1 MNIDNTIDITDVVC
15 PVTYVKVKVE
25 LEDMEPGQVLS
36 VRLNSGDAM
45 QNVPRSLKNDG
56 HRVFDVTDNEDGTYT
71 ILVERGQ
78 DDEKNGFSY
87 EINDFKGESV
97 FCQTKNIKH

>member
-36 VRLNSGDAM
+36 VRLNSGDAL
-45 QNVPRSLKNDG
+45 QNVPRILKNDG

-78 DDEKNGFSY
+78 DD
-87 EINDFKGESV
+87 
-97 FCQTKNIKH
+97 

>member
-71 ILVERGQ
+71 ILVEWGQ
-78 DDEKNGFSY
+78 DD
-87 EINDFKGESV
+87 
-97 FCQTKNIKH
+97 

>member
-36 VRLNSGDAM
+36 VRLNSGDAL
-45 QNVPRSLKNDG
+45 QNVPQSLKNDG

-78 DDEKNGFSY
+78 DD
-87 EINDFKGESV
+87 
-97 FCQTKNIKH
+97 

>member
-36 VRLNSGDAM
+36 VRLNSGDAL
-45 QNVPRSLKNDG
+45 QNVPRSLKM
-56 HRVFDVTDNEDGTYT
+56 TDTASST
-71 ILVERGQ
+71 
-78 DDEKNGFSY
+78 
-87 EINDFKGESV
+87 
-97 FCQTKNIKH
+97 

>member
-45 QNVPRSLKNDG
+45 QNVLRSLKNDG

-71 ILVERGQ
+71 ILVEQGQ
-78 DDEKNGFSY
+78 DD
-87 EINDFKGESV
+87 
-97 FCQTKNIKH
+97 

>member
-45 QNVPRSLKNDG
+45 QNVTRSLKNDG

-78 DDEKNGFSY
+78 DD
-87 EINDFKGESV
+87 
-97 FCQTKNIKH
+97 

>member
-15 PVTYVKVKVE
+15 PLTYVKVKVE

-56 HRVFDVTDNEDGTYT
+56 HSVFDVTDNEDGTYT

-78 DDEKNGFSY
+78 DD
-87 EINDFKGESV
+87 
-97 FCQTKNIKH
+97 

>member
-36 VRLNSGDAM
+36 VRLNSGDAL

-56 HRVFDVTDNEDGTYT
+56 HRVFAVTDNEDGTYT

-78 DDEKNGFSY
+78 DD
-87 EINDFKGESV
+87 
-97 FCQTKNIKH
+97 

>member
-1 MNIDNTIDITDVVC
+1 
-15 PVTYVKVKVE
+15 
-25 LEDMEPGQVLS
+25 MEPGQVLS

-45 QNVPRSLKNDG
+45 QNVSRSLKNDG

-78 DDEKNGFSY
+78 DD
-87 EINDFKGESV
+87 
-97 FCQTKNIKH
+97 

>member
-36 VRLNSGDAM
+36 VRLNSGDAL
-45 QNVPRSLKNDG
+45 QNVQRSLKNDG

-78 DDEKNGFSY
+78 DD
-87 EINDFKGESV
+87 
-97 FCQTKNIKH
+97 

>member
-45 QNVPRSLKNDG
+45 QNVSRSLKNDG

-78 DDEKNGFSY
+78 DD
-87 EINDFKGESV
+87 
-97 FCQTKNIKH
+97 

>member
-36 VRLNSGDAM
+36 VRLNSGDAL

-56 HRVFDVTDNEDGTYT
+56 HHVFDVTDNEDGTYT

-78 DDEKNGFSY
+78 DD
-87 EINDFKGESV
+87 
-97 FCQTKNIKH
+97 

>member
-45 QNVPRSLKNDG
+45 QNVPRSLKNDR

-78 DDEKNGFSY
+78 DD
-87 EINDFKGESV
+87 
-97 FCQTKNIKH
+97 

>member
-36 VRLNSGDAM
+36 VRLNSGDAL

-56 HRVFDVTDNEDGTYT
+56 HLVFDVTDNEDGTYT

-78 DDEKNGFSY
+78 DD
-87 EINDFKGESV
+87 
-97 FCQTKNIKH
+97 

>member
-36 VRLNSGDAM
+36 VRLNSGDAL
-45 QNVPRSLKNDG
+45 QNVTRSLKNDG

-78 DDEKNGFSY
+78 DD
-87 EINDFKGESV
+87 
-97 FCQTKNIKH
+97 